1 MLPAGANIAISGSA
15 ESVTIYPLEAFEN
28 AYTDALAYIA
38 SGASSGGGVNN
49 MNNMHYTPPRSVKDG
64 LNNLNK
70 LNPLHNE
77 KLNAEAKY
85 LRAKMQ
91 QYVGEA
97 RVELKKDMKEIGEVV
112 KHRGTLLVRLFVI
125 LQWNNSFVAFDTIA
139 SMRSVLTFVHSIF
152 IIHYTNTGSELW
164 WLFQPLDS
172 ALEGV
177 MNRLDQDFGPGM
189 GSKVM
194 KLVLL
199 LIPLFLI
206 VLVAAHRLLVTGE
219 EEGSGNGNGRRQQS
233 SGKLH

>member
-38 SGASSGGGVNN
+38 SGAGSGGGSGG
-49 MNNMHYTPPRSVKDG
+49 NNMHYTPPRSVKDS

-112 KHRGTLLVRLFVI
+112 KHRGTLLV
-125 LQWNNSFVAFDTIA
+125 
-139 SMRSVLTFVHSIF
+139 
-152 IIHYTNTGSELW
+152 
-164 WLFQPLDS
+164 
-172 ALEGV
+172 
-177 MNRLDQDFGPGM
+177 
-189 GSKVM
+189 
-194 KLVLL
+194 
-199 LIPLFLI
+199 
-206 VLVAAHRLLVTGE
+206 
-219 EEGSGNGNGRRQQS
+219 
-233 SGKLH
+233 